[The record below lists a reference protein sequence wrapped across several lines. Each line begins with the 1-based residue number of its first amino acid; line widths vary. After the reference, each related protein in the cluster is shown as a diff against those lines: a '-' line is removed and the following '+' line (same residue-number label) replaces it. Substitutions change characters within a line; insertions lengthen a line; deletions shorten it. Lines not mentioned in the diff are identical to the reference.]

1 MKVDLIKGILMKDF
15 QKTFDMIFI
24 DKEFGFKADDKL
36 ISMVLASLEYEHIY
50 DDGRDSLVPHGLI
63 SRGITFIQKGHIVVS
78 YKSMKD
84 PLINLK
90 SGSYF
95 GEISYIFKL
104 VNQYSYKS
112 LSKEDD
118 TLLFSLKDENLR
130 EIIEIY
136 TEFSSIISLRAYRRF
151 HYLTKLRR

>member
-1 MKVDLIKGILMKDF
+1 MKDF

-50 DDGRDSLVPHGLI
+50 DDGRDSLVPLGLI
-63 SRGITFIQKGHIVVS
+63 SRGITFIQNGHIVVS
-78 YKSMKD
+78 YKSMED

-136 TEFSSIISLRAYRRF
+136 TEFSSIISLRAYRRY

>member
-1 MKVDLIKGILMKDF
+1 MIKGILMKDF

-50 DDGRDSLVPHGLI
+50 DDGRDSLVPLGLI
-63 SRGITFIQKGHIVVS
+63 SRGITFIQNGHIVVS
-78 YKSMKD
+78 YKSMED

-136 TEFSSIISLRAYRRF
+136 TEFSSIISLRAYRRY

>member
-50 DDGRDSLVPHGLI
+50 DDGRDSLVPLGLI
-63 SRGITFIQKGHIVVS
+63 SRGITFIQNGHIVVS
-78 YKSMKD
+78 YKSMED

-136 TEFSSIISLRAYRRF
+136 TEFSSIISLRAYRRY

>member
-50 DDGRDSLVPHGLI
+50 DDGRDSLVPLGLI
-63 SRGITFIQKGHIVVS
+63 SRGITFIQNGHIVVS

-136 TEFSSIISLRAYRRF
+136 TEFSSIISLRAYRRY